1 MKRIF
6 FGIALMLCS
15 ITALSQVPP
24 FVGFTPVPNPPST
37 STNTTNPFQIWEME
51 RQAQIMAVERQASQN
66 AKTKRE
72 VMLAIREMK
81 QYIINALGQDIDET
95 LRKQLNE
102 DYVALSKIAENIQ
115 NYGFKD
121 EYIDKLL
128 WISDNINNNIVSFI
142 NRTAESQINEVET
155 KPQKW
160 TGTGFALNYRYVAT
174 NYHVVEDAKTLSV
187 TGINGNFNIHYSAS
201 VVASDK
207 VNDLAI
213 VRINDSRFNGFGTLP
228 YGVDIQ
234 IAEVGENVFVLG
246 YPLTQTM
253 GSEIKLTNG
262 IISSRTG
269 FQGDAS
275 LYQMTAPIQPGNSGG
290 PMFNSKGNVI
300 GVVCAHHAGAE
311 NAGYAIKTSYL
322 KNLADSYSLYGIFPT
337 CTNNSRLTLSEQVK
351 RLKQYVFLIECS
363 R

>member
-1 MKRIF
+1 
-6 FGIALMLCS
+6 MLCS

-24 FVGFTPVPNPPST
+24 FVRFTPVPNPPST

-81 QYIINALGQDIDET
+81 QYIINALGQDIDEA

-102 DYVALSKIAENIQ
+102 DYVALSKIAENVQ
-115 NYGFKD
+115 TYGLKD

-160 TGTGFALNYRYVAT
+160 TGTGFALNYRYIAT
-174 NYHVVEDAKTLSV
+174 NYHVVENAKTLSV
-187 TGINGNFNIHYSAS
+187 TGINGNFNIRYSAS

-228 YGVDIQ
+228 YGVDMQ

-322 KNLADSYSLYGIFPT
+322 NNLADSYSLYGIFPT